1 MKRVG
6 VIINPKAGRSNGKG
20 LALAERLKANNAADV
35 VVIERFEQVEQAVA
49 RFCATGVDVICIS
62 SGDGTIQHIQTL
74 LAEKLKPRNFPSLC
88 LLPHGTTNMTAADI
102 GFRSRSLA
110 TQAAFIA
117 QPVPTISIKRAS
129 LRICG
134 ASDGYVRHG
143 MFLGTGAIAVAT
155 KYCQVMLN
163 DKGIHGNL
171 ATGATLGLGLLRAA
185 IGGQSKNDPS
195 RFDQPHDISLSV
207 DGAILAEGRQLMALC
222 TTLDK
227 LILGSRPFWGGK
239 TDDIQCTTLGFPI
252 PSLLRWTL
260 PMMFGGEERRMP
272 EVAHSSSGRSIAL
285 RSSSPYVVDGEFF
298 DGPEL
303 HITPGPKIEYIL
315 A

>member
-1 MKRVG
+1 LKRVG
-6 VIINPKAGRSNGKG
+6 VIINPKAGRGNGKG
-20 LALAERLKANNAADV
+20 LALAERLNMGNTAEV
-35 VVIERFEQVEQAVA
+35 VVIERFEQVEQILT
-49 RFCATGVDVICIS
+49 RFCTAGVDLICIS

-74 LAEKLKPRNFPSLC
+74 LAEKLKPRNFPRLC

-110 TQAAFIA
+110 AQAAFIA

-129 LRICG
+129 LRISG
-134 ASDGYVRHG
+134 ASDGKVRHG

-155 KYCQVMLN
+155 KYCQVTLN
-163 DKGIHGNL
+163 DKGIHGSW

-185 IGGQSKNDPS
+185 FGGQPKDDPS
-195 RFDQPHDISLSV
+195 RFDQPHEISFSV

-239 TDDIQCTTLGFPI
+239 TADIRCTSLGFPI
-252 PSLLRWTL
+252 PSLVRWTI
-260 PMMFGGEERRMP
+260 PMMFGNEQRRMP
-272 EVAHSSSGRSIAL
+272 DVAHSSSGRSIAL

-303 HITPGPKIEYIL
+303 HITPGPTIEYIL